1 MWVYSNQLICFSDCC
16 AQVAVN
22 VQNEGNGLRIRRQIY
37 TIESDNGYLDNN
49 AGNLKWVSSDDPDFV
64 ISYNADE
71 LGWAIG
77 QMNQSKPFLRTE
89 KDPQAVDKCPH
100 DSSLKWI
107 HVEDPLYSNKSDEND
122 ISVDCVECVK
132 KQQ

>member
-16 AQVAVN
+16 VHVAVTT
-22 VQNEGNGLRIRRQIY
+22 QNEGNGLRIRRHIFR
-37 TIESDNGYLDNN
+37 IDSDKKFPLDDNGNN
-49 AGNLKWVSSDDPDFV
+49 NWVSLSEDSTIF
-64 ISYNADE
+64 YNADE

-89 KDPQAVDKCPH
+89 KDPQAIDKCPH
-100 DSSLKWI
+100 DSSLTWMR
-107 HVEDPLYSNKSDEND
+107 VEDPLYSNKSDEDD

-132 KQQ
+132 KKQ